1 MPPKHR
7 STVARELTM
16 QLQFSTACLHH
27 LPLRSSFT
35 LARDLSLAGLEVALT
50 PHLLRRGPE
59 RVRRLAKQ
67 YGVPVRSLDLTPSS
81 RLLNEEGVVA
91 QVAAFAA
98 ALDRCPAVTLPAPPA
113 DQPNGVSG
121 FLRTLRV
128 CGEAFG
134 DEVALTVVN
143 AAGGGIA
150 PPGPLDNFLQ
160 LRRIVE
166 EWEFGYTF
174 DTSHAGS
181 AGWVI
186 TEPLPRM
193 GKRLHNVR
201 LGDFRH
207 LPAYGHTLTA
217 PLLPQQ
223 VQPWQLHRP
232 PGDGVLPL
240 RAFLRA
246 LRRRDYQ
253 GLVTIDLRADG
264 LRAWWPPALRAQVS
278 GAVAFCQVALQDQ
291 RTPRPERIERPL
303 SKLKNEE

>member
-1 MPPKHR
+1 MH
-7 STVARELTM
+7 
-16 QLQFSTACLHH
+16 LQFSTACLHH
-27 LPLRSSFT
+27 LPLRSSFA
-35 LARDLSLAGLEVALT
+35 LARDLGLGGLEIALT
-50 PHLLRRGPE
+50 PGLLRRGPE
-59 RVRRLAKQ
+59 RVQRLSEW
-67 YGVPVRSLDLTPSS
+67 YGITVRSLDLTPSY
-81 RLLNEEGVVA
+81 RLLGEEGTIGR
-91 QVAAFAA
+91 VAAFAT
-98 ALDRCPAVTLPAPPA
+98 ALEGCIVVSLPAPPA
-113 DQPNGVSG
+113 GQADGVSG
-121 FLRTLRV
+121 YLRLLRA

-134 DEVALTVVN
+134 DDVALAVIN

-166 EWEFGYTF
+166 EWEFGYTY

-193 GKRLHNVR
+193 GKRLRNVR

-264 LRAWWPPALRAQVS
+264 LRAWWLPALRALVA
-278 GAVAFCQVALQDQ
+278 GAVGFCQIAVQDQ
-291 RTPRPERIERPL
+291 RVPRAERIERPL

>member
-1 MPPKHR
+1 M
-7 STVARELTM
+7 L
-16 QLQFSTACLHH
+16 LQFSTACLHR
-27 LPLRSSFT
+27 LPLRSSFA
-35 LARDLSLAGLEVALT
+35 LARDLGLGGLEVALT
-50 PHLLRRGPE
+50 PTLLRRGPE
-59 RVRRLAKQ
+59 RLQRLSER
-67 YGVPVRSLDLTPSS
+67 YGIVVRSLDLTPNY
-81 RLLNEEGVVA
+81 RLLSEEGGIERA
-91 QVAAFAA
+91 AAFAA
-98 ALDRCPAVTLPAPPA
+98 ALDGCAVVSLPAPQA
-113 DQPNGVSG
+113 DQPDGISG
-121 FLRTLRV
+121 YLRLLRA

-134 DEVALTVVN
+134 DDVYLTVVN

-193 GKRLHNVR
+193 GKRLRNIR

-207 LPAYGHTLTA
+207 LPAYGQTLSA
-217 PLLPQQ
+217 PLLTQQ

-264 LRAWWPPALRAQVS
+264 LRTWWLPALRTLVS
-278 GAVAFCQVALQDQ
+278 GAVGFCQVALQDQ
-291 RTPRPERIERPL
+291 RAPRAERIERPL

>member
-1 MPPKHR
+1 M
-7 STVARELTM
+7 L
-16 QLQFSTACLHH
+16 LQFSTACLHR
-27 LPLRSSFT
+27 LPLRSSFA
-35 LARDLSLAGLEVALT
+35 LARDLGLEGLEVALT
-50 PHLLRRGPE
+50 PTLLRRGPE
-59 RVRRLAKQ
+59 RVQRLAER
-67 YGVPVRSLDLTPSS
+67 YRVPVTSLDLTLCYH
-81 RLLNEEGVVA
+81 LLGEEGSIGR
-91 QVAAFAA
+91 VAAFAA
-98 ALDRCPAVTLPAPPA
+98 ALPCCEVVALPAPPA
-113 DQPNGVSG
+113 GQSGGVSG
-121 FLRTLRV
+121 YLRTLRA

-134 DEVALTVVN
+134 DDVALTVVN

-193 GKRLHNVR
+193 GARLRNVR

-207 LPAYGHTLTA
+207 LPIYGQGLAA

-232 PGDGVLPL
+232 LGDGVLPL

-253 GLVTIDLRADG
+253 GFVTIDLRADG
-264 LRAWWPPALRAQVS
+264 LRAWWPPALRTLVA
-278 GAVAFCQVALQDQ
+278 GAIGFCQVALQDQ
-291 RTPRPERIERPL
+291 RTPRAERIERPL